1 MKYAHYGDEI
11 LKNLDME
18 FVVRIQESLS
28 EKSTALSKL
37 LDLSI
42 NWWLLQQQ
50 NLFIK
55 CPIMVVCRE
64 TPCKYFLLG
73 AIYA

>member
-28 EKSTALSKL
+28 EKSTVLSKL

-42 NWWLLQQQ
+42 N
-50 NLFIK
+50 
-55 CPIMVVCRE
+55 
-64 TPCKYFLLG
+64 
-73 AIYA
+73 